1 MAQLCIDIRLVF
13 LPLCRGYW
21 LFHVSHTKQHLSV
34 AYHKDAL
41 GNTRGPGDNDDPELT
56 RAFHSGAHAAAGVKA
71 LSRGGR
77 PKKAGCSDP
86 ECPYHV
92 HGKKRAC
99 TGSAPLPRGRSL
111 SPRPPSTHVLASTRR
126 VSSLSPY
133 PRRASSPSPPP
144 RVPTELSVIRRA
156 AANRRWSGQSA
167 ARVAAACP
175 SPLRF
180 TTSPPAS
187 QPGSLHIRSSSS
199 DGGGGG
205 SSSSS
210 SGGGGGGG
218 ISSRS
223 SGRGSGGGSSSSSG
237 RSSGGGGGTNP
248 GAGSATRSGTSYKP
262 VPSHSSLLHDIALLQ
277 EALIAAE
284 KNASAAHA
292 TAGKQ
297 AELITKLKKEL
308 EEKDEQIEALK
319 SQLKDYQM
327 YILRHHKGSKQLAAQ
342 THAFKRAIGA
352 RAAAKNSREVAGKQ
366 AKAAASSGGGGACTE
381 VQPSQLALWEDG
393 DGVPKLVN
401 ILHLNEDE
409 ANVTISVPSFDPGV
423 ANEERVVPKDQL
435 TIDEDIVEEG
445 VEDIS
450 KQRAN
455 FIVSEMT
462 GVLYRPGVD
471 HYHAQQILRAFTNSK
486 VVSTTLQSILSSEE
500 RQPGLSGELQIM
512 WRMMVRLREAVCDL
526 KNSTS
531 DLLLHH
537 AYSTIMTA
545 LAPGSVDALPW
556 ELNAMT
562 KSLGLSS
569 KKGLNAGVKRKDA
582 ILSEGGG
589 VWFDEEREERKD
601 SFTKEM
607 PADAHQVESFWYSN
621 TAREAGRV

>member
-1 MAQLCIDIRLVF
+1 M
-13 LPLCRGYW
+13 
-21 LFHVSHTKQHLSV
+21 
-34 AYHKDAL
+34 
-41 GNTRGPGDNDDPELT
+41 
-56 RAFHSGAHAAAGVKA
+56 
-71 LSRGGR
+71 
-77 PKKAGCSDP
+77 
-86 ECPYHV
+86 
-92 HGKKRAC
+92 
-99 TGSAPLPRGRSL
+99 
-111 SPRPPSTHVLASTRR
+111 
-126 VSSLSPY
+126 
-133 PRRASSPSPPP
+133 
-144 RVPTELSVIRRA
+144 
-156 AANRRWSGQSA
+156 
-167 ARVAAACP
+167 
-175 SPLRF
+175 
-180 TTSPPAS
+180 
-187 QPGSLHIRSSSS
+187 
-199 DGGGGG
+199 
-205 SSSSS
+205 
-210 SGGGGGGG
+210 
-218 ISSRS
+218 
-223 SGRGSGGGSSSSSG
+223 
-237 RSSGGGGGTNP
+237 
-248 GAGSATRSGTSYKP
+248 
-262 VPSHSSLLHDIALLQ
+262 PSHSSLLHDIALLQ

-308 EEKDEQIEALK
+308 EEKDEQIEALR

-381 VQPSQLALWEDG
+381 AQPSQLALWEDG

-462 GVLYRPGVD
+462 GVLCRPGVD
-471 HYHAQQILRAFTNSK
+471 HARQILRAFTNSK

-537 AYSTIMTA
+537 AYSAIMTA

-569 KKGLNAGVKRKDA
+569 KKGLHAGVKHKDA

-589 VWFDEEREERKD
+589 VWFNEEREERKD
-601 SFTKEM
+601 SFTKER

-621 TAREAGRV
+621 TAREAGRAFAQSKCDKSERWAHHIFCTVCSKQRGECTCTFVRQPQEQCADCGCAEAPLGTHECGCVHDCSCKAEHGPSTTVVCQNCYAAGDACECAREKGVVLCCCFDCQKPREEDVVSGAQHCKCETFKSNCIKEEPGYVQERPDQGKAPSACSLP